1 MLVDTCILIDVL
13 NNDPTWVDW
22 SINQLSEQSELHS
35 LTINPIIYAELSP
48 AFHKIEDL
56 DDQLKIMK
64 MKMIQ
69 MPRPALFSAAKAFQ
83 RYRKNGGAKHNVLSD
98 FFIGA
103 HAEVNQVPI
112 LTRDTQKYQIYFPT
126 VLLVAPNELH

>member
-1 MLVDTCILIDVL
+1 VKL
-13 NNDPTWVDW
+13 
-22 SINQLSEQSELHS
+22 
-35 LTINPIIYAELSP
+35 
-48 AFHKIEDL
+48 
-56 DDQLKIMK
+56 
-64 MKMIQ
+64 
-69 MPRPALFSAAKAFQ
+69 
-83 RYRKNGGAKHNVLSD
+83 NGGVKHNVLSD